1 MNRQIRLVG
10 AGVMVLF
17 LALFVRLNYLQL
29 FHAKALASSPTN
41 GTRVLNEYDRPRG
54 AILSADGATLAQ
66 SIRAPKGSPFSY
78 ERIYPTG
85 SLFADVTGY
94 YSFIY
99 GADGVEKTY
108 NGILDGSVQKAGFP
122 TNLTDL
128 RQLLTGGPQNVTLT
142 VSEKLQQLA
151 RRELAGRAGSV
162 VALDPST
169 GAILAMYS
177 NPSFDPAALSQLST
191 VKEQQA
197 WKTLLAT
204 PGNPLSPGAY
214 RNRWPPGSTFKII
227 TASAVYDH
235 RPSLANR
242 VFPVLGALPLPQ
254 TTHELHNFDRSYCGG
269 QILQLFTVSCDTG
282 FGKIGLDLGARNLYA
297 EATAFGFDSVPPID
311 LPDAAPSAFPAP
323 SSFTR
328 NLPTLAYSAIGQEN
342 VAATPLQMA
351 MAAGAI
357 ADHGEIMVPHVLS
370 YVTDSQGR
378 VVSRYTDKVWR
389 RATSAA
395 TAAKVT
401 TLMESV
407 VNSPNGTG
415 VAAAIP
421 GVEVAGKTGTSQT
434 GTNPPRTDDWFAA
447 FAPAAHPTIAVAV
460 VLLNQGN
467 GVQTQGGTLAAPIAK
482 SLIETWL
489 GEHPV
494 KGAGTVVHADTG
506 ANSAST
512 GPSGGSTT
520 TTAPGTSPT
529 TSPASTTTGPTTTS
543 TTTTSTTT
551 ASTSTSSTSSRSAVP
566 TTSVPTTTSTSPTT
580 TTPTASPSSSASP
593 PSSAKDLTTTVASR
607 RSRVA
612 RGPS

>member
-1 MNRQIRLVG
+1 MNRQIRMVG
-10 AGVMVLF
+10 AGMMILF
-17 LALFVRLNYLQL
+17 LALFVRLNFLQL
-29 FHAKALASSPTN
+29 FHARALQKSPTN
-41 GTRVLNEYDRPRG
+41 GTRVVNEYNHPRG

-66 SIRAPKGSPFSY
+66 SIRAPKGSPFTY
-78 ERIYPTG
+78 ERVYPTG

-99 GADGVEKTY
+99 GADGVERTY
-108 NGILDGSVQKAGFP
+108 NDLLDGSVQKAGFP

-128 RQLLTGGPQNVTLT
+128 RQLLAGGPQDLTLT
-142 VSEKLQQLA
+142 MSQKLQEVA
-151 RRELAGRAGSV
+151 RRGLAGREGSV

-169 GAILAMYS
+169 GAVLAMYS

-191 VKEQQA
+191 VKEQEA
-197 WKTLLAT
+197 WKKLLAT

-242 VFPVLGALPLPQ
+242 VFPVLSALPLPQ
-254 TTHELHNFDRSYCGG
+254 TTNELHNFDRSSCGG
-269 QILQLFTVSCDTG
+269 QILELFTVSCDTG
-282 FGKIGLDLGARNLYA
+282 FGKIGLDLGAHDLYSQ
-297 EATAFGFDSVPPID
+297 ATAFGFDSVPPID
-311 LPDAAPSAFPAP
+311 LPDAAPSVFPAP
-323 SSFTR
+323 SSFAR

-342 VAATPLQMA
+342 VAATPLEIA
-351 MAAGAI
+351 MDAGAI
-357 ADHGEIMVPHVLS
+357 ADHGKVMVPHVLS
-370 YVTDSQGR
+370 YVSDSQGR
-378 VVSRYTDKVWR
+378 VVGRYADKVWR

-407 VNSPNGTG
+407 VSSPDGTG
-415 VAAAIP
+415 GAAAIP

-434 GTNPPRTDDWFAA
+434 GSNPPRTDDWFAA

-489 GEHPV
+489 GEYPV
-494 KGAGTVVHADTG
+494 KGAGDVVHADTG
-506 ANSAST
+506 RT
-512 GPSGGSTT
+512 GGSSGTAGGSTT
-520 TTAPGTSPT
+520 
-529 TSPASTTTGPTTTS
+529 STTTGATNPTTSDTS
-543 TTTTSTTT
+543 TTTVRPGTTTTSTTT
-551 ASTSTSSTSSRSAVP
+551 GPTATTTAPATSTTSAP
-566 TTSVPTTTSTSPTT
+566 ATTSTSPAT
-580 TTPTASPSSSASP
+580 SSP
-593 PSSAKDLTTTVASR
+593 PSTSAPGASGANDLSATGAAGRALTTGGSA
-607 RSRVA
+607 
-612 RGPS
+612 